1 MPAATLT
8 SKGQITIP
16 KEVRDRLKLRTGDR
30 LNFVLSSKGE
40 VLLKP
45 AKIHVRELYG
55 LLQRKGRRP
64 VSIEDM
70 DAGVLRAFVKR
81 R

>member
-1 MPAATLT
+1 MPVATLT

-16 KEVRDRLKLRTGDR
+16 KEVRDRLKLRSGDR
-30 LNFVLSSKGE
+30 LSFVIAPDGG

-70 DAGVLRAFVKR
+70 DTAVLRSFAKR